1 MKPLGGSELLYNNL
15 IKLTGTDWQQ
25 QVNLIMSFCTYTHL
39 DPSRLNVVWQHLYT
53 DQGALV
59 GMDHPDWLAAVD
71 HFVYVSDWQLDQFK
85 NKYNIDHLDNRVIK
99 NAINPI
105 EFKPKSK
112 DRIQLIYTSMP
123 QRGLEVLLDAFEMLN
138 RNDVDLTIYSSN
150 IIYGKNYDPKD
161 NAQQLFHRA
170 RSMKN
175 VFYKGYALNQAVRKS
190 LQNSH
195 ILAYPSTFPE
205 TSCLSAIEAGAAGC
219 KIVTTDFGA
228 LPETCGDWATF
239 VPYTEDR
246 EELAKNYAEALNLA
260 IDNYE
265 SECYNIQEQS
275 DWFNETYS
283 WDRRA
288 EEWKR
293 FFEEICVK

>member
-39 DPSRLNVVWQHLYT
+39 DPNRINVVWQHLHT

-59 GMDHPDWLAAVD
+59 GMDHPDWLAVVD
-71 HFVYVSDWQLDQFK
+71 HFVYVSNWQLDQYRE
-85 NKYNIDHLDNRVIK
+85 KYNIDHLDNRVIK

-123 QRGLEVLLDAFEMLN
+123 QRGLEVLLDAFEIMN
-138 RNDVDLTIYSSN
+138 RDDVDLTIYSSN
-150 IIYGKNYDPKD
+150 IIYGKNYNPQD

-175 VFYKGYALNQAVRKS
+175 VHYKGYALNQAVRKS

-195 ILAYPSTFPE
+195 ILAYPSIFPE
-205 TSCLSAIEAGAAGC
+205 TSCLAAIEAGAAGC

-246 EELAKNYAEALNLA
+246 EELTKNYAEALNLA

-275 DWFNETYS
+275 QWFNDQYS
-283 WDRRA
+283 WANRA

>member
-1 MKPLGGSELLYNNL
+1 
-15 IKLTGTDWQQ
+15 
-25 QVNLIMSFCTYTHL
+25 
-39 DPSRLNVVWQHLYT
+39 
-53 DQGALV
+53 
-59 GMDHPDWLAAVD
+59 MDHPEFLAAVD

-85 NKYNIDHLDNRVIK
+85 NKYNIGHVNNHVIK
-99 NAINPI
+99 NAITPI
-105 EFKPKSK
+105 EFKPKPK

-123 QRGLEVLLDAFEMLN
+123 ARGLEVLLDAFEIID
-138 RNDVDLTIYSSN
+138 RDDVDLTIYSSN
-150 IIYGKNYDPKD
+150 IIYGKTYNPAD

-170 RSMKN
+170 RAMKN
-175 VFYKGYALNQAVRKS
+175 VYYRGYALNQAVRKS
-190 LQNSH
+190 LQTAH

-228 LPETCGDWATF
+228 LPETCGDWATL
-239 VPYTEDR
+239 VPYIEDR
-246 EELAKNYAEALNLA
+246 QALTKEYAQALNTA

-265 SECYNIQEQS
+265 SECYNIKEQS

-288 EEWKR
+288 KEWKQ
-293 FFEEICVK
+293 FFEKICAK